1 MLVRQMLALQEK
13 KVLDRSRPISRL
25 QKSVR
30 DLFKTNGFLRI
41 LMDLLSE
48 TNKFLP
54 KVYEVFWSEMPL
66 GQITCPDSWP
76 IVCFKNSESMKSQYL
91 IDYLL

>member
-1 MLVRQMLALQEK
+1 
-13 KVLDRSRPISRL
+13 
-25 QKSVR
+25 
-30 DLFKTNGFLRI
+30 
-41 LMDLLSE
+41 MDLLSE

-91 IDYLL
+91 KDYLL